1 MLYSSL
7 IHRAAEFAAQWH
19 EGQYRKHPEGTP
31 YFSHLA
37 MVALILQ
44 KAGYDEYVVS
54 AGFLHDV
61 LEDTKCTEEEL
72 RKEFGDRIADL
83 VLAVSENKK
92 EKNWILRKEMYR
104 EKIRGASD
112 EAAALSAADHLH
124 NINSMIT
131 AIESGMNIEKVFTI
145 NRTERFNHERLLAA
159 IIREKSVVPDLIEE
173 LTTAVLRWE
182 KLV

>member
-1 MLYSSL
+1 
-7 IHRAAEFAAQWH
+7 
-19 EGQYRKHPEGTP
+19 
-31 YFSHLA
+31 
-37 MVALILQ
+37 
-44 KAGYDEYVVS
+44 
-54 AGFLHDV
+54 
-61 LEDTKCTEEEL
+61 
-72 RKEFGDRIADL
+72 
-83 VLAVSENKK
+83 
-92 EKNWILRKEMYR
+92 MYR

-182 KLV
+182 QLV